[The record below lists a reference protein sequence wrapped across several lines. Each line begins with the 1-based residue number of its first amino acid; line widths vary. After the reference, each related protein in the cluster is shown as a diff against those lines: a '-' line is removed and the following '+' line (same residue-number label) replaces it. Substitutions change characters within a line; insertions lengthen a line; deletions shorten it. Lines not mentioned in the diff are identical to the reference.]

1 MAAETLR
8 VTVSYAPGDPLTD
21 RVWQRELVLPAG
33 ATVAQALAASG
44 WQADFPGQDP
54 WRVGVGLYGKRCES
68 STALS
73 DHDRVEIYRALDF
86 DPMESRRRRAAHKEK
101 APGSGRARR

>member
-8 VTVSYAPGDPLTD
+8 VTVSHAPDDPLTGSI
-21 RVWQRELVLPAG
+21 WQRELVLPVG

-44 WQADFPGQDP
+44 WQAAFPGQDP
-54 WRVGVGLYGKRCES
+54 WRFGVGVYGKRCET
-68 STALS
+68 STVLA

-86 DPMESRRRRAAHKEK
+86 DPMESRRRRAAHKDK